1 MVNNATYASS
11 FLFFQYPVDLAVEIF
26 LGSII
31 QEPVVGK
38 FNASREILL
47 VGIGRVH
54 LARFIGEKFFKR
66 YFIRFGAARNDPFVT
81 NLRIG
86 VNGDEQEIAFRAKR
100 GDLAFGTER
109 FNDGISPRRHRF
121 IVQRLGDIAR

>member
-1 MVNNATYASS
+1 MNNATYASS

-66 YFIRFGAARNDPFVT
+66 YFIRFGAARNDPFQQKHECRVC
-81 NLRIG
+81 
-86 VNGDEQEIAFRAKR
+86 AFR
-100 GDLAFGTER
+100 
-109 FNDGISPRRHRF
+109 
-121 IVQRLGDIAR
+121 QARPPSRN